1 MSGTPL
7 PALPATAAASTVKS
21 RALGHLQHLGLLPE
35 RGSDSPVTMSRQEIR
50 TARSKKAGAKRMHNL
65 DITEKAEEH
74 GMYSAEDVHRV
85 MTELKGKVA
94 SLEVEIEEFDETQE
108 EVDEELELLKERRKT
123 AEAAAKA
130 SEEAKKN
137 YEQKLEPSKKEL
149 EGKRK
154 EWEGKTR
161 ELEQLAVEI
170 KKKVLQKMEQLDAE
184 MEKKLEGCCSEK
196 EQALAEKEQA
206 LTFRLTLEMERIEQ
220 MTAIREGME
229 IREGI
234 LARAEARA
242 EEKDVTKLQDKVRK
256 LEQDNA
262 KLAAKLQSKKKRK
275 RSHAQQQ
282 HRQKLSTVDNTAS
295 TASK

>member
-50 TARSKKAGAKRMHNL
+50 TARSKKAGAKRVHNL
-65 DITEKAEEH
+65 DIAEKAEEH
-74 GMYSAEDVHRV
+74 GMHSAEDVHRV

-137 YEQKLEPSKKEL
+137 YEQKLEL

-275 RSHAQQQ
+275 RSHAGQQ
-282 HRQKLSTVDNTAS
+282 HRRQLQAVTNTAP